1 MNSSAIKPAP
11 TDFAPYYGKY
21 VSLVRDGDIIKTL
34 EDQATESL
42 QLLRSLPADKG
53 NFRYGPDKWSVKEL
67 IGHLIDS
74 ERIFSYRALRFSRND
89 QIPLAGFEQDG
100 YVEAAMFDRLP
111 LDQLIDDFE
120 TVRKA
125 TVGLLRSLDEDAWE
139 RRGIASEN
147 EVTVRALAHII
158 AGHEL
163 HHIGILRERYLVG

>member
-1 MNSSAIKPAP
+1 
-11 TDFAPYYGKY
+11 
-21 VSLVRDGDIIKTL
+21 
-34 EDQATESL
+34 
-42 QLLRSLPADKG
+42 
-53 NFRYGPDKWSVKEL
+53 
-67 IGHLIDS
+67 
-74 ERIFSYRALRFSRND
+74 
-89 QIPLAGFEQDG
+89 
-100 YVEAAMFDRLP
+100 